1 MSWGFCLKI
10 MGRSNK
16 GDFIMVNATNEIVV
30 VGGGIGGLAAA
41 LAAAEAGRQAVVL
54 EQASQFGEVGAGLQL
69 GPNGMAVLNRFGLLE
84 EISKVSVFPKRLVLK
99 DVFTGK
105 ELVSLDLGEE
115 FKQRYGAPY
124 AVMHRSD
131 LHRVLLEACEANPL
145 ITLKTHQ
152 KIEKVEEVDGG
163 VVVRNDNGETITG
176 KAVVGA
182 DGIWSKTR
190 PNVSQDEVV
199 PSGYVA
205 YRGTIPITELTDD
218 LDLDDVIMWIGP
230 NLHLV
235 QYPVRRKEL
244 YNQVV
249 VFKSYDYEPESPN
262 WREWGTPEELERR
275 FAGSHPLVQ
284 NALSF
289 INRQFKWPMADRNP
303 IENWT
308 QGNITLLGD
317 AAHPML
323 QYLAQGGVQA
333 LEDASYLADM
343 LHIHGENYAQAFQ
356 EYQTERQPRS
366 ARVQTTARQW
376 GEILHAE
383 NPTAILLRNTIFEAR
398 TPQDYE
404 ITDWLYGG
412 YKRKSL
418 ELVNK

>member
-1 MSWGFCLKI
+1 
-10 MGRSNK
+10 
-16 GDFIMVNATNEIVV
+16 MVNATNELVI

-41 LAAAEAGRQAVVL
+41 LGAAEAGQKSIVL
-54 EQASQFGEVGAGLQL
+54 EQAPQFGEVGAGLQL
-69 GPNGMAVLNRFGLLE
+69 GPNGMAVLDRFGLME
-84 EISKVSVFPKRLVLK
+84 EISKLSVFPKRLVLK

-105 ELVSLDLGEE
+105 ELVSLDLGDS

-145 ITLKTHQ
+145 ISLKTNQ
-152 KIEKVEEVDGG
+152 QIEKVEEKDGQ
-163 VVVRNDNGETITG
+163 VVVTNANGGITTG

-190 PNVSQDEVV
+190 PNVSQDDVV

-205 YRGTIPITELTDD
+205 YRGTLPIQELTDD

-249 VFKSYDYEPESPN
+249 VFKSYDYEPGSPN

-289 INRQFKWPMADRNP
+289 INRQFRWPMGDRSP

-343 LHIHGENYAQAFQ
+343 LIEHGDNFAKAFQ
-356 EYQTERQPRS
+356 EYQQERQPRS
-366 ARVQTTARQW
+366 AKVQTTARQW

-383 NPTAILLRNTIFEAR
+383 DPTTILLRNTIFESR
-398 TPQDYE
+398 TSLDYE

-412 YKRKSL
+412 YKKKASKP
-418 ELVNK
+418 VNA

>member
-1 MSWGFCLKI
+1 MI
-10 MGRSNK
+10 NE
-16 GDFIMVNATNEIVV
+16 TNELVI
-30 VGGGIGGLAAA
+30 VGGGIGGLSAA
-41 LAAAEAGRQAVVL
+41 LGAAEAGQKSIVL
-54 EQASQFGEVGAGLQL
+54 EQAPQFGEVGAGLQL
-69 GPNGMAVLNRFGLLE
+69 GPNGMAVLDRFGLMD
-84 EISKVSVFPKRLVLK
+84 EISKLSVFPKRLVLK
-99 DVFTGK
+99 DVYTGK
-105 ELVSLDLGEE
+105 ELVSLELGEE

-145 ITLKTHQ
+145 ITLKTNQ
-152 KIEKVEEVDGG
+152 KIDKVEEKDGQ
-163 VVVRNDNGETITG
+163 VVVTNANGGITTG
-176 KAVVGA
+176 KAAVGA

-190 PNVSQDEVV
+190 PNVAQDDVV

-205 YRGTIPITELTDD
+205 YRGTLPIQELTDD

-249 VFKSYDYEPESPN
+249 VFKSYDYEPGSPN

-284 NALSF
+284 NALTF
-289 INRQFKWPMADRNP
+289 INRQFRWPMADRNP

-343 LHIHGENYAQAFQ
+343 LIEHGDNFAKAFQ
-356 EYQTERQPRS
+356 EYQQERQPRS

-383 NPTAILLRNTIFEAR
+383 EPTAILLRNTIFESR
-398 TPQDYE
+398 THQDYQ

-412 YKRKSL
+412 YKKKAS
-418 ELVNK
+418 VNA

>member
-1 MSWGFCLKI
+1 MI
-10 MGRSNK
+10 NE
-16 GDFIMVNATNEIVV
+16 TNELVI
-30 VGGGIGGLAAA
+30 VGGGIGGLSAA
-41 LAAAEAGRQAVVL
+41 LGAAEAGQKSIVL
-54 EQASQFGEVGAGLQL
+54 EQAPQFGEVGAGLQL
-69 GPNGMAVLNRFGLLE
+69 GPNGMAVLDRFGLMD
-84 EISKVSVFPKRLVLK
+84 EISKLSVFPKRLVLK
-99 DVFTGK
+99 DVYTGK
-105 ELVSLDLGEE
+105 ELVSLELGEE

-145 ITLKTHQ
+145 ITLKTNQ
-152 KIEKVEEVDGG
+152 KIDKVEEKDGQ
-163 VVVRNDNGETITG
+163 VVVTNANGGITTG
-176 KAVVGA
+176 KAAVGA

-190 PNVSQDEVV
+190 PNVSQDDVV

-205 YRGTIPITELTDD
+205 YRGTLPIQELTDD

-249 VFKSYDYEPESPN
+249 VFKSYDYEPGSPN

-284 NALSF
+284 NALTF
-289 INRQFKWPMADRNP
+289 INRQFRWPMADRNP

-343 LHIHGENYAQAFQ
+343 LIEHGDNFAKAFQ
-356 EYQTERQPRS
+356 EYQQERQPRS

-383 NPTAILLRNTIFEAR
+383 EPTAILLRNTIFESR
-398 TPQDYE
+398 THQDYQ

-412 YKRKSL
+412 YKKKAS
-418 ELVNK
+418 VNA

>member
-1 MSWGFCLKI
+1 MI
-10 MGRSNK
+10 NE
-16 GDFIMVNATNEIVV
+16 TNELVI

-41 LAAAEAGRQAVVL
+41 LGAAEAGQKSIVL
-54 EQASQFGEVGAGLQL
+54 EQAPQFGEVGAGLQL
-69 GPNGMAVLNRFGLLE
+69 GPNGMAVLDRFGLMD
-84 EISKVSVFPKRLVLK
+84 EISKLSVFPKRLVLK
-99 DVFTGK
+99 DVYTGK

-131 LHRVLLEACEANPL
+131 LHRVLLEACEANPF
-145 ITLKTHQ
+145 ITLKTNQ
-152 KIEKVEEVDGG
+152 QIEKVEEKAGQ
-163 VVVRNDNGETITG
+163 VVVTNANGGITTG
-176 KAVVGA
+176 KAAVGA

-190 PNVSQDEVV
+190 PNVSQDDVV

-205 YRGTIPITELTDD
+205 YRGTLPIQELTDD

-249 VFKSYDYEPESPN
+249 VFKSYDYEPGSPN

-289 INRQFKWPMADRNP
+289 INRQFRWPMADRNP

-343 LHIHGENYAQAFQ
+343 LIEHGDNFAKAFQ
-356 EYQTERQPRS
+356 EYQQERQPRS

-383 NPTAILLRNTIFEAR
+383 EPTAILLRNTIFESR
-398 TPQDYE
+398 TPQDYQ

-412 YKRKSL
+412 YKKKAS
-418 ELVNK
+418 VNA